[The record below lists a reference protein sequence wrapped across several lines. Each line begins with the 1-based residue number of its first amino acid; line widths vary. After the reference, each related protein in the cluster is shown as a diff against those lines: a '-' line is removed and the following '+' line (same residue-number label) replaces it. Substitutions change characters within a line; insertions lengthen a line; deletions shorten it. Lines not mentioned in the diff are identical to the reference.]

1 MYNRSSYGGKGSF
14 SSVSTLEG
22 EGEDKKAKGL
32 SFMEL
37 MKVLKPFFWPDRGT
51 DGALLNRIRAV
62 STYILIGIS
71 KVCSVFAPFFLK
83 DATDALLKSD
93 YDAAVEAIIWFCV
106 LKFSTALFKEL
117 QGIMYL
123 KVKQQATIELAETV
137 YTHIHNLSL
146 HWHLSKKTGN
156 TVRVMDR
163 GFQSSDLIVTRM
175 FLSLIPA
182 LAECLAVVVL
192 FLAKYG
198 SPALGLTVFVGTFL
212 YSVSTVLVTKYRNKL
227 KTKANAKDNLYHELA
242 VDSLLN
248 YETVKYFTNENHE
261 VSKYT
266 TAVARYQEYNRL
278 IMFSLGGLNSMQQFI
293 QYVTLACVMIISAS
307 AVIDGR
313 QTVGDFV
320 AIYSW
325 VITIFTPL
333 FFLGTIYSMV
343 LNALVD
349 MTNLS
354 EVLNTPPQLVDEPN
368 APTIQ
373 TTWTKPTAAI
383 GTDTGTGTG
392 TVGTTA
398 SDIDMA
404 IDDVEKGL
412 ELVATSKTSKWGHPS
427 RGALVEFREV
437 RFNYPTQPESN
448 GLKGISFTVH
458 PGTTTAIV
466 GSTGAGKTT
475 ISRLL
480 TRFYDPVSGS
490 VSING
495 TDIKTVQQ
503 TSVRGAIGVVPQDIV
518 LFNDTIL
525 QNISYGDLNAPFEKV
540 KEAAAAAQILD
551 FIEGLPKKW
560 ETPVGERGLKL
571 SGGEKQRV
579 GIARCLLKNPP
590 IVLFDEATSALDT
603 ETEHSIQK
611 ALSALAQ
618 NRTVLVIAHRL
629 STIAAANEI
638 IVLEEGNITE
648 RGQHKELSLRP
659 DGRYNQLWAM
669 QIKANE
675 IADDDGGGGA
685 SDGAA
690 DDAS

>member
-1 MYNRSSYGGKGSF
+1 MKGF
-14 SSVSTLEG
+14 GPLPQIDG
-22 EGEDKKAKGL
+22 EEKPKSL
-32 SFMEL
+32 SFLEL
-37 MKVLKPFFWPDRGT
+37 LKVLKPFFWPDKGT

-62 STYILIGIS
+62 STYFLITIS
-71 KVCSVFAPFFLK
+71 KVCSLFAPFFLK
-83 DATDALLKSD
+83 DATNYLLKYD
-93 YDAAVEAIIWFCV
+93 YDAAVEAIIWFCI
-106 LKFSTALFKEL
+106 LKFCTSLFKEL

-123 KVKQQATIELAETV
+123 KVKQQATIELAENV

-146 HWHLSKKTGN
+146 NWHLSKKTGN

-163 GFQSSDLIVTRM
+163 GFQSSDQIVTYM
-175 FLSLIPA
+175 FLSLVPA

-192 FLAKYG
+192 FFVEYG
-198 SPALGLTVFVGTFL
+198 SPGLGMTVFAGVFLYIGLTIV
-212 YSVSTVLVTKYRNKL
+212 VTEYRNRL
-227 KTKANAKDNLYHELA
+227 RAKANAKDNLYHELA

-248 YETVKYFTNENHE
+248 YETVKYFTNESHE
-261 VSKYT
+261 ISKYT
-266 TAVARYQEYNRL
+266 DAVATYQNYNRL

-293 QYVTLACVMIISAS
+293 QYFTLAGVMIISAD
-307 AVIDGR
+307 AVMDGR

-325 VITIFTPL
+325 VLTIFMPL

-354 EVLNTPPQLVDEPN
+354 EVLNTPPQLTDVPN

-373 TTWTKPTAAI
+373 STWVSSAGGAAETT
-383 GTDTGTGTG
+383 
-392 TVGTTA
+392 TT
-398 SDIDMA
+398 DIDVK
-404 IDDVEKGL
+404 IDDAEKGL
-412 ELVATSKTSKWGHPS
+412 GSELVATSKISKWGHPS
-427 RGALVEFREV
+427 GGACIEFKDV
-437 RFNYPTQPESN
+437 RFNYPTQTESH
-448 GLKGISFTVH
+448 GLKGLSFTVH

-475 ISRLL
+475 VSRLL

-560 ETPVGERGLKL
+560 DTPVGERGLKL

-603 ETEHSIQK
+603 ETEHSIQM
-611 ALSALAQ
+611 ALNALAQ
-618 NRTVLVIAHRL
+618 NRTVVVIAHRL

-638 IVLEEGNITE
+638 IVLEDGRITE
-648 RGQHKELSLRP
+648 RGKHKELSLRP

-675 IADDDGGGGA
+675 IADSEPLVSETPISSNVVKTEPGKGV
-685 SDGAA
+685 SK
-690 DDAS
+690 